1 MAVGNYYDQGNVKTL
16 LGIDQ
21 EDTIDDEKLDALGE
35 ACNNEMNNYLK
46 TLTTNVPPSVISSD
60 VAMATNYQV
69 VSLYKAQKNDYEGAK
84 YWQERYD
91 TAKKSIMEKLTS
103 NVSMANILVERF
115 DGNATSESY
124 ETFFG

>member
-1 MAVGNYYDQGNVKTL
+1 MAVGNYYDQGNVKIL

-21 EDTIDDEKLDALGE
+21 DDTIDDEKLDALGE

-46 TLTTNVPPSVISSD
+46 TLTTSVPPSVISSD

-115 DGNATSESY
+115 DGTATSESY

>member
-1 MAVGNYYDQGNVKTL
+1 MSGNYYDQGNVKL
-16 LGIDQ
+16 LLNVDQ

-35 ACNNEMNNYLK
+35 SCNIEMDNYLK
-46 TLTTNVPPSVISSD
+46 TLTTDVPPITITSD
-60 VAMATNYQV
+60 LVMATNYHV

-91 TAKKSIMEKLTS
+91 MIKKSIQEKLTA
-103 NVSMANILVERF
+103 NIAVSNILVERF
-115 DGNATSESY
+115 DGNRNTENY

>member
-1 MAVGNYYDQGNVKTL
+1 MVVGNYYDQSQVKML

-35 ACNNEMNNYLK
+35 ASNNEMNNYLK
-46 TLTTNVPPSVISSD
+46 TISTDIPPAVISSD

-91 TAKKSIMEKLTS
+91 MTKKSIMEKLTS
-103 NVSMANILVERF
+103 NISMANILVDRF
-115 DGNATSESY
+115 DGNGTSESY